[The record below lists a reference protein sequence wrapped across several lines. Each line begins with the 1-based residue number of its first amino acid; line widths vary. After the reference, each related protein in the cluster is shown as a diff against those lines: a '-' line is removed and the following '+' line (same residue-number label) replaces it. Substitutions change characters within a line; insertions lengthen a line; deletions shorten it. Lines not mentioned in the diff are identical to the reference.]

1 MLSNTKAVLLVSLKG
16 YQIKHAAAERK
27 IETMITFKTANQKL
41 EQFLFVHDIRFISF
55 EKNSDGLT
63 EWTYD
68 ISAELER
75 VVAEYR
81 EIDSRRQARRKTESM
96 S

>member
-1 MLSNTKAVLLVSLKG
+1 M
-16 YQIKHAAAERK
+16 
-27 IETMITFKTANQKL
+27 TFRTANPKL

-63 EWTYD
+63 EWTYPL
-68 ISAELER
+68 SEELEQ

-81 EIDSRRQARRKTESM
+81 EIDSRRQARRKTEGIS
-96 S
+96 

>member
-1 MLSNTKAVLLVSLKG
+1 
-16 YQIKHAAAERK
+16 
-27 IETMITFKTANQKL
+27 MITFKTANAKL
-41 EQFLFVHDIRFISF
+41 EQFLFVHDIRFISY

-63 EWTYD
+63 EWTYL
-68 ISAELER
+68 ITAELQR

-81 EIDSRRQARRKTESM
+81 EIDARRQTRRKAESM